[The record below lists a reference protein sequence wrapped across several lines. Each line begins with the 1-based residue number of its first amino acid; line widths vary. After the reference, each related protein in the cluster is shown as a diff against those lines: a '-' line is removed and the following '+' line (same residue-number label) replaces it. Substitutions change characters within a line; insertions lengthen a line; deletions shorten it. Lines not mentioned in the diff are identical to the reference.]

1 MVPPSMEL
9 QRTVSVNQIPPQPSI
24 ISAAETAISLSL
36 KKPTSIAPT
45 MTKRR
50 PGRPRGTKNLKP
62 SSQIQP
68 QKKRRPGRPPGTKTM
83 KPPLKNMK
91 SITGTCSQPKTVSR
105 DPPKAVPKRRKAAAV
120 KRLELFVTI
129 SVAGADISPR
139 IFPSVQDFLHNHC
152 QAGIFVVERG
162 GSLLNLHL
170 QGVIAIFGTS
180 PLDVKKRLTAV
191 IGWADDRPIGAGV
204 CVKKLSNKGIHTFVR
219 MVGYCLKDRKELHFR
234 VCMKD
239 ISDAVQC
246 EGMLLYTFYGAADL
260 KNRVELNPSN
270 IMERALQYNKFV
282 SHHPLGTSFQGC
294 IRRMLVGGHY
304 TPSTGWLI
312 NKGMDLTRTTS
323 MWRAYLQPGALTM
336 ADVKNIFFWMPRQYP
351 SRFIE
356 GVHPG
361 LQLMKTSVLEDLRDS
376 VTSQSLPN

>member
-1 MVPPSMEL
+1 
-9 QRTVSVNQIPPQPSI
+9 
-24 ISAAETAISLSL
+24 
-36 KKPTSIAPT
+36 
-45 MTKRR
+45 
-50 PGRPRGTKNLKP
+50 
-62 SSQIQP
+62 
-68 QKKRRPGRPPGTKTM
+68 M
-83 KPPLKNMK
+83 KPPLKKMK
-91 SITGTCSQPKTVSR
+91 SITGACSQPKTVSR

-120 KRLELFVTI
+120 KRLELSVTI

-152 QAGIFVVERG
+152 QAGVY
-162 GSLLNLHL
+162 
-170 QGVIAIFGTS
+170 
-180 PLDVKKRLTAV
+180 
-191 IGWADDRPIGAGV
+191 
-204 CVKKLSNKGIHTFVR
+204 VKKLSNKGIHTFVG

-239 ISDAVQC
+239 ISDAVQR
-246 EGMLLYTFYGAADL
+246 EGMLLYIFYGAADL

-270 IMERALQYNKFV
+270 VMQRALQYNKFV

-312 NKGMDLTRTTS
+312 NKGMDLTRMTS
-323 MWRAYLQPGALTM
+323 MWRVYLQPGALTM

-351 SRFIE
+351 SLFIE

-361 LQLMKTSVLEDLRDS
+361 LQLLKTSVLEDLRDS
-376 VTSQSLPN
+376 DHSPFQTERVSGNSAAHSVASFIPLVPGNSFHLISLCLSCFQQFNCSSLFCRRYRAASDRELQADSSDRPLEGIGSNCLCC